1 MGTSPQM
8 TQCLSDNVTSSR
20 AYFRRLFLLQLITVL
35 CFKVRICFKIRLI
48 FRLRQH
54 NIYIFKRSVSLL
66 LLYFGSIFSRLRVD
80 TDSANEK
87 SQDSQPSFTCAYP
100 AAGPRDWE
108 PDVNTDSRL
117 YQPRELHNGYTRA
130 PNIACGLAVVSLY
143 VLRAT
148 GLTKM

>member
-1 MGTSPQM
+1 M
-8 TQCLSDNVTSSR
+8 
-20 AYFRRLFLLQLITVL
+20 YFRHLFLLPLITVL
-35 CFKVRICFKIRLI
+35 CLKVRICFKIRLI

-54 NIYIFKRSVSLL
+54 FIFKRSVSLL

-87 SQDSQPSFTCAYP
+87 SQASQPSFTCAYP
-100 AAGPRDWE
+100 AAGRRDWE
-108 PDVNTDSRL
+108 PEVNTDSTI
-117 YQPRELHNGYTRA
+117 YQPRELHNGYTHA

-148 GLTKM
+148 VLTKTCWFRLPSERHTDSNVN